1 MKVWIVVYYLDS
13 AVFDN
18 EEDATAYRDKVN
30 NFIDMSGSNEH
41 YAYIV
46 PSFLKITEK

>member
-1 MKVWIVVYYLDS
+1 MKVWIVVYDLDS
-13 AVFDN
+13 AVFTT
-18 EEDATAYRDKVN
+18 EEEAVAYRAKAN
-30 NFIDMSGSNEH
+30 NLIDMSGSREH